1 MVQLQAKLPVLSDAE
16 KNMHKSLKS
25 IDAKLQDFHAS
36 VKEVCVCALCSIT
49 SLMVILKC
57 KRFCCVVA
65 AEAEEG
71 IPGQAGAC
79 E

>member
-36 VKEVCVCALCSIT
+36 VKEVCVC
-49 SLMVILKC
+49 V
-57 KRFCCVVA
+57 CVCVQYNISD
-65 AEAEEG
+65 G
-71 IPGQAGAC
+71 YS
-79 E
+79 